1 MNLKN
6 NILEYFFIFAF
17 VFALFTLFIEQFS
30 IFVAIICLGVIILMY
45 YVEEIRDPKTTVRR
59 KEKIFQL
66 LKQKYH
72 QGEVLNNE
80 YLKIQYKS
88 HTIIFHYSTF
98 RVRGGLGLEN
108 ILKIYIDITYLDK
121 EILDLCKIHFYC
133 ETIKNIDYLYERVSS
148 GLWSNSLKLLSKNS
162 EKTIDEA
169 IDKLEKYVESKKK
182 RIEKRKIIN
191 SF

>member
-1 MNLKN
+1 MNLKK
-6 NILEYFFIFAF
+6 NILEYFLIFAF
-17 VFALFTLFIEQFS
+17 VFALFTLFIEQLS
-30 IFVAIICLGVIILMY
+30 IFVAIICLGFTILMY
-45 YVEEIRDPKTTVRR
+45 YVEEIRDPKITVRR

-98 RVRGGLGLEN
+98 RVRGGLKN

-133 ETIKNIDYLYERVSS
+133 ETIENIDYLYKRVSS
-148 GLWSNSLKLLSKNS
+148 GGVK
-162 EKTIDEA
+162 
-169 IDKLEKYVESKKK
+169 
-182 RIEKRKIIN
+182 
-191 SF
+191 